1 MHRRQAALALWLRTP
16 PKSSV
21 LLRVEDR
28 QDLNQQRARRY
39 ARAFH
44 NQGSYNLDKESE
56 KLQSRRPSGPIL
68 SLPTPS
74 VSRSTSQSSTNWEKL
89 RQGALK
95 TELRGVVNRGLE
107 EESWEYQI

>member
-1 MHRRQAALALWLRTP
+1 M
-16 PKSSV
+16 
-21 LLRVEDR
+21 EDR
-28 QDLNQQRARRY
+28 QDQQRARRY

-44 NQGSYNLDKESE
+44 NRGFYDSDKDSE
-56 KLQSRRPSGPIL
+56 KLQPCRPSGPNL
-68 SLPTPS
+68 SLPAPS
-74 VSRSTSQSSTNWEKL
+74 VSRSTSRSSTNWEKL